1 MRMEM
6 GELAVTVVCGDFNAR
21 GGIHAYPHAQDSVVD
36 SRGLTM
42 CSVLRAGGYE
52 LVPSVGGDGDP
63 APPTRGG
70 PTSQS
75 SMLDY
80 VWVSRPGGGWDR
92 EREPPAAQDI
102 CVVHAAAQAA
112 SDHSLLELCTMVA
125 PAAQRLRVEA
135 PRA

>member
-1 MRMEM
+1 MRLEM
-6 GELAVTVVCGDFNAR
+6 GEFAATIVCGDFNAR
-21 GGIHAYPHAQDSVVD
+21 GGTHAYPHAQDSVTD

-42 CSVLRAGGYE
+42 CSVLRAGGFE

-70 PTSQS
+70 PASQS

-80 VWVSRPGGGWDR
+80 VWVSRTGAGWDR
-92 EREPPAAQDI
+92 EQEPPAAHDL

-112 SDHSLLELCTMVA
+112 SDHSLLEVRAMAA
-125 PAAQRLRVEA
+125 PVRRCPRGKA
-135 PRA
+135 PRG